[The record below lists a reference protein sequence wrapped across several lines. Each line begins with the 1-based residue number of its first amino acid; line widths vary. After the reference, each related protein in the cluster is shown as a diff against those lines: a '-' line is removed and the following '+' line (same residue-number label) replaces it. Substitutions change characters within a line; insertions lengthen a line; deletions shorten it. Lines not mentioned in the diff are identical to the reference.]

1 MSDIRITV
9 VSPRGDAYIM
19 EMPDDVPLRDLLPE
33 IAHALHIELP
43 EAPSPRYEMKSL
55 GAGARVEGDETLA
68 ALAARGPVTLRLD
81 MARDLQSQPAGLPV
95 RVAPSTPPPPLSVET
110 RPAGTVLWRPGRRP
124 DEGAEE
130 RLPIYL
136 FPEAYAAIREHT
148 KPDLLREHGGYLLG
162 KHLIDG
168 ERDYVTVER
177 AFPVPDTKAEPTSF
191 EFSSANGVAL
201 VDETDRTG
209 LQVVGWYHSHP
220 RMDVFLSGH
229 DLFIHNGYFR
239 EPWQV
244 ALVVEPEKDHG
255 GFFRWRDGRMDGHR
269 YGGFH
274 EVVRDG
280 SVVTWTNVRP
290 VEGE

>member
-9 VSPRGDAYIM
+9 VSPRGDAFIM

-43 EAPSPRYEMKSL
+43 EAPAPRYEMKSL

-68 ALAARGPVTLRLD
+68 TLATKGEVTLRLD
-81 MARDLQSQPAGLPV
+81 MAREIPV
-95 RVAPSTPPPPLSVET
+95 RVVSSPPAALPPVESRPVET
-110 RPAGTVLWRPGRRP
+110 MLWRPDRRA

-136 FPEAYAAIREHT
+136 FPEAYEAIREHT
-148 KPDLLREHGGYLLG
+148 RPDLLREHGGYLLG
-162 KHLIDG
+162 KHLLDDG
-168 ERDYVTVER
+168 REYVTVER
-177 AFPVPDTKAEPTSF
+177 AFSVPDTKAEPTSF

-201 VDETDRTG
+201 FDETERTG
-209 LQVVGWYHSHP
+209 LKVVGWYHSHP

-255 GFFRWRDGRMDGHR
+255 GFFRWRDGRMDGQR

-274 EVVRDG
+274 EVLRG
-280 SVVTWTNVRP
+280 ESVVTWTNVRP
-290 VEGE
+290 TEGE

>member
-43 EAPSPRYEMKSL
+43 EAPGPRYEMKSL

-68 ALAARGPVTLRLD
+68 ALAANGEVTLRLD
-81 MARDLQSQPAGLPV
+81 MAREIPV
-95 RVAPSTPPPPLSVET
+95 RVVSAAPAAPPSVES
-110 RPAGTVLWRPGRRP
+110 RPTGTVLWRPDRRA

-136 FPEAYAAIREHT
+136 FPEAYIAIRDHT
-148 KPDLLREHGGYLLG
+148 RPDLLREHGGYLLG
-162 KHLIDG
+162 KHLRDDAG
-168 ERDYVTVER
+168 DYVTVER

-201 VDETDRTG
+201 FDETERTG
-209 LQVVGWYHSHP
+209 LAVVGWYHSHP

-229 DLFIHNGYFR
+229 DLFIHRGNETGRGLFMY
-239 EPWQV
+239 PWQV

-255 GFFRWRDGRMDGHR
+255 GFFRWREGRMDGSR

-274 EVVRDG
+274 EVLRG
-280 SVVTWTNVRP
+280 ESVVSWTNVRP
-290 VEGE
+290 ADRD

>member
-1 MSDIRITV
+1 MTDIRVTV

-33 IAHALHIELP
+33 IAHALHLELP
-43 EAPSPRYEMKSL
+43 QDPGPRYEMKSL
-55 GAGARVEGDETLA
+55 GADARVEGEETLA
-68 ALAARGPVTLRLD
+68 ALAAKGNVTIRLD
-81 MARDLQSQPAGLPV
+81 MAREVPV
-95 RVAPSTPPPPLSVET
+95 RLVAAPPSPLPPATPRPTET
-110 RPAGTVLWRPGRRP
+110 LLWRPDRRA

-136 FPEAYAAIREHT
+136 YPEAYAAIREHS
-148 KPDLLREHGGYLLG
+148 KPDLHREHGGYLLG
-162 KHLIDG
+162 RHLRDDAG
-168 ERDYVTVER
+168 DYVTVER

-201 VDETDRTG
+201 FDETERTG

-255 GFFRWRDGRMDGHR
+255 GFFRWRDGRMDGQR

-274 EVVRDG
+274 EVLAG
-280 SVVTWTNVRP
+280 PSVVTWTNVRA
-290 VEGE
+290 

>member
-9 VSPRGDAYIM
+9 VSPRGDAFIM

-43 EAPSPRYEMKSL
+43 EAPAPRYEMKSL

-68 ALAARGPVTLRLD
+68 ALAEKGEVTLRLD
-81 MARDLQSQPAGLPV
+81 MAREIPV
-95 RVAPSTPPPPLSVET
+95 RVVSSPPAALPPVES
-110 RPAGTVLWRPGRRP
+110 RPEGTVLWRPDRRA

-136 FPEAYAAIREHT
+136 FPEAYEAIRAHT
-148 KPDLLREHGGYLLG
+148 RPDLLHEHGGYLLG
-162 KHLIDG
+162 KHLLDEG
-168 ERDYVTVER
+168 RDYVTVER

-201 VDETDRTG
+201 FDETERTG

-244 ALVVEPEKDHG
+244 ALVVEPEKDQG
-255 GFFRWRDGRMDGHR
+255 GFFRWRDGRMDGQR

-274 EVVRDG
+274 EVLRG
-280 SVVTWTNVRP
+280 ESLVTWTNVRP
-290 VEGE
+290 SEGE